1 MHYYF
6 QSLLTGLTTAFAWAP
21 SVILLIM
28 PLVGIY
34 TGLIYVAEIGVLR
47 ILLVALLILGAGAGF
62 VGLTSLCWNLKL
74 RSKTQLICLLSG
86 IMTLICVIT
95 IGYLSDNPSLHLGF
109 SVIEVYLFIGPLFFS
124 LLHVGLLLRSMVKE
138 NMTQKKTRN

>member
-6 QSLLTGLTTAFAWAP
+6 QSLLTGFTTVFAWAP

-34 TGLIYVAEIGVLR
+34 TGLIYVAEIGILR
-47 ILLVALLILGAGAGF
+47 IVLVALLILGAGAGF
-62 VGLTSLCWNLKL
+62 AGLTAVCWGLSL
-74 RSKTQLICLLSG
+74 RPRTRLICLLSG
-86 IMTLICVIT
+86 VMTLLCVIT
-95 IGYLSDNPSLHLGF
+95 IGYLSDNPMLHLGF

-124 LLHVGLLLRSMVKE
+124 LLHVGLLLRGFTKE
-138 NMTQKKTRN
+138 KHQTKTYD